1 MSALTAFVVASGGSL
16 WRGRPPPTPPPCLA
30 PRRAVVARSGTPLT
44 TVAAPVWE
52 AGVAGWGCGPV
63 VGRSPQLRRRR
74 TPRRR
79 RAPREGAA
87 AGLRAAA
94 ASTVAAS
101 EGSPYSHPPPPALVI
116 GINKYSHDTSV
127 AVVDAA
133 SSTLLYASA
142 KERHSRRKHDG
153 GGTAALVA
161 HALGHLPGFPK
172 PDAAAAAVVQVVVNN
187 HHERVAGLETT
198 DRLAFGVATGTLPAA
213 YGASGNVLGS
223 GPGGAGLP
231 QTEVSHH
238 LAHAASGVWG
248 CGATAALVVVMDGMG
263 EAYREMAAASASVAA
278 APPGEYIHDLQLPW
292 APGRHSDAHE
302 LPADKG
308 VAAAPYGCR
317 EAESAYLYT
326 APTGAGSVQNGTLSL
341 PLTRFWKRWAVA
353 RAPGESPNHGFEA
366 LDGVG
371 AAYSRVASHIFGDWN
386 ACGKVQ
392 GLAAHGVA
400 PAADTP
406 AAALGG
412 VPSWLM
418 RGDLTA
424 PPGSPGAFE
433 INWPG
438 LAAAPYPNQW
448 DRVPPE
454 AGAPAPAAPCTDPR
468 WMAYTALAAVAQRD
482 LEAVTLT
489 LLRSLRAAA
498 ADAPGAG
505 HLVFVGGVALNSSLV
520 GAIHRAAIFDTVTV
534 PPAPG
539 DEGIA
544 LGCAAVG
551 AVRWA
556 AGRGVTGLPPLPPP
570 PPARLVPFTG
580 AAYPPAAVDA
590 TLAVY
595 APWVAASRHDDG
607 ADAVAAAADVLAAG
621 GVVAWVDGR
630 AELGARALGGRSLL
644 AAATSPTARVIL
656 NDRVKRRE
664 AFRPF
669 APAVRAVDVD
679 TYFSGPGASPWMST
693 CVGVRPEWA
702 PRLPAVVHADGT
714 ARVQVVQSET
724 GGGASGLHAL
734 LEATASRTGVGVLL
748 NTSANMAGEPL
759 IETPADAVEL
769 LLGARGGV
777 DLLVLEGRVSVTLQ
791 PSALPPPPPLPLPQA
806 DDDGRGK
813 NGHGGSAAAGEEGV
827 DPTTVS
833 WTTWGPVT
841 VRLAPGTT
849 PFSASTVADA
859 AGTVLRVT
867 LLTGPRP
874 PPPDLPGGYVA
885 ETPPPPV
892 AVELAAEVDLLV
904 LQALAASWGGQGLE
918 VSDLADAFEDDDEDD
933 EDEDHEDDASLNG
946 SDSMGEGA
954 DVEEGDHGGVLA
966 RVRAAVRRLV
976 DLRLVVAER
985 GG

>member
-1 MSALTAFVVASGGSL
+1 MSSLTAFVVASGGSL
-16 WRGRPPPTPPPCLA
+16 WGGRTFAAPPHSLA
-30 PRRAVVARSGTPLT
+30 PLQAVVAHSSTPLT
-44 TVAAPVWE
+44 TDAASLWG
-52 AGVAGWGCGPV
+52 AGGVGLRGGPV
-63 VGRSPQLRRRR
+63 VVRIPELRRRH
-74 TPRRR
+74 TPLWR
-79 RAPREGAA
+79 RAPLVGAA
-87 AGLRAAA
+87 AGSRAAVACAAA
-94 ASTVAAS
+94 AG
-101 EGSPYSHPPPPALVI
+101 EGSPYPHPPSPALVV

-161 HALGHLPGFPK
+161 HALGHLPGFPE
-172 PDAAAAAVVQVVVNN
+172 PATAAAAVVQVVVNN
-187 HHERVAGLETT
+187 HHERVASLEAT
-198 DRLAFGVATGTLPAA
+198 DRLAFGVATGALPAA
-213 YGASGNVLGS
+213 YAMPGNVLGS

-248 CGATAALVVVMDGMG
+248 CGAAAALVVVMDGMG
-263 EAYREMAAASASVAA
+263 EAYREMAAASAGVAV
-278 APPGEYIHDLQLPW
+278 APPGDYVHDLQLPW
-292 APGRHSDAHE
+292 APGRHGDAHE

-326 APTGAGSVQNGTLSL
+326 APTGAGSVQNGTLPL

-400 PAADTP
+400 PAVDAP

-438 LAAAPYPNQW
+438 LAAAPYPNEW
-448 DRVPPE
+448 DRVPSG
-454 AGAPAPAAPCTDPR
+454 AGAPGSAAPCTDPR

-551 AVRWA
+551 AARWA
-556 AGRGVTGLPPLPPP
+556 ASRGVTAPPP
-570 PPARLVPFTG
+570 PPPSRLVPFTG

-590 TLAVY
+590 TLMAY
-595 APWVAASRHDDG
+595 APWVAVAHHHDS

-644 AAATSPTARVIL
+644 AAATSPTVRTVL

-669 APAVRAVDVD
+669 APAVRAVDTD
-679 TYFSGPGASPWMST
+679 TYFVGPGASPWMST

-702 PRLPAVVHADGT
+702 HRLPAVVHADGT
-714 ARVQVVQSET
+714 ARVQVVEPDT

-748 NTSANMAGEPL
+748 NTSANTAGEPL

-769 LLGARGGV
+769 LLGAMGGV
-777 DLLVLEGRVSVTLQ
+777 ELLVLDKRVSVTLQ
-791 PSALPPPPPLPLPQA
+791 PSGLPPPPSPPPSPDA
-806 DDDGRGK
+806 GDDTRGTEGHGRG
-813 NGHGGSAAAGEEGV
+813 AAAGATG
-827 DPTTVS
+827 DGATPPSWSSWGTVM
-833 WTTWGPVT
+833 
-841 VRLAPGTT
+841 VRLAPGTI
-849 PFSASTVADA
+849 PFSASTVTDA
-859 AGTVLRVT
+859 AGTVSRVS

-874 PPPDLPGGYVA
+874 PPLALSGGYVA
-885 ETPPPPV
+885 ETPRPPT
-892 AVELAAEVDLLV
+892 AVELAAELDLFV
-904 LQALAASWGGQGLE
+904 LQALAASYGGEGME
-918 VSDLADAFEDDDEDD
+918 MSDLADAFEDDDED
-933 EDEDHEDDASLNG
+933 EDEDIADLNDSDAEG
-946 SDSMGEGA
+946 GGA